1 MPTPKKK
8 PTARDAARRRWF
20 FRHWI
25 KALDAFVDL
34 GMRDLTRS
42 EVAVYLI
49 LLRDTRPD
57 GTARAGLT
65 DIARRG
71 GMSVRQASRAVQV
84 LIGRDLVAVIKPGV
98 PGKASLYTLFP
109 PEVFRKLNPIAA
121 KWLDAAKGGPGPE
134 A

>member
-1 MPTPKKK
+1 MPTKK
-8 PTARDAARRRWF
+8 PKGTARDASRRRWY

-25 KALDAFVDL
+25 KSLDAFVDQ
-34 GMRDLTRS
+34 GMRTLTRS
-42 EVAVYLI
+42 EMAVYVT

-65 DIARRG
+65 DLATRG

-84 LIGRDLVAVIKPGV
+84 LIGRDLVTVIKPGV

-121 KWLDAAKGGPGPE
+121 KWIDDAKNGTK
-134 A
+134 